1 MNGTRLSE
9 TAAVLMNWFFMT
21 MIIYL
26 RGLPLVNLFR
36 LPLKMLT
43 RNDSSLTMRRMT
55 KETGKRSGKK
65 RGRGH
70 LISQKTAV
78 VTISILLGACAAGW
92 LMTEFFPPDL
102 QYRRE
107 FFRQRWGDTALSAVE
122 ALKLYDPFHSFW
134 FSGVLALF
142 FVVLFLCLAT
152 RWKGMITKSF
162 RVTVPR
168 QPAKGS
174 NGGPGFTI
182 PLGEAAAW
190 KDEKDP
196 VAHYGKQFGRPGEI
210 SKESAGRILGSVGR
224 IFRSRGYSFASRDD
238 DGSVVFAASSGRW
251 RHLGNFI
258 FHIGLLV
265 ITVGGVIGSRMGS
278 SEMLYG
284 RRGDILPVRGTN
296 ATLRVDD
303 FRILMTGKMQVS
315 DYVTSV
321 TVFDASGAGVDSA
334 VIEVNHPLS
343 YGGTSIFQSS
353 YYLAEDEFEWARIR
367 VSAPGSQPPATMT
380 LRQGAAEPVPGTEL
394 AITPGRF
401 LPDFR
406 MTKSGP
412 RSVSGNMNN
421 PALEIILDGPDG
433 RTAGWTFLLYPDFG
447 TKFDRLDTVLFED
460 VEPVYYTG
468 LEMSR
473 NPGAS
478 LFMAG
483 MILGSAGLLL
493 LYMFDYRVVH
503 GRIDGT
509 ALSVTGVTARW
520 KVAFGDQLTGI
531 EKEIRAAIEKESAT

>member
-1 MNGTRLSE
+1 MG
-9 TAAVLMNWFFMT
+9 
-21 MIIYL
+21 
-26 RGLPLVNLFR
+26 
-36 LPLKMLT
+36 
-43 RNDSSLTMRRMT
+43 
-55 KETGKRSGKK
+55 KENENRPGIK

-78 VTISILLGACAAGW
+78 ITISILLGACAAGW

-107 FFRQRWGDTALSAVE
+107 FFRQRWGDTALSWVE

-152 RWKGMITKSF
+152 RWKGMVTKSF

-174 NGGPGFTI
+174 DKTPGFTI
-182 PLGEAAAW
+182 PLGEAAGW

-196 VAHYGKQFGRPGEI
+196 VAHYGKQFGCPGSI
-210 SKESAGRILGSVGR
+210 SGEAVGRILWIVAKV
-224 IFRSRGYSFASRDD
+224 FRSRGYRFASREDD
-238 DGSVVFAASSGRW
+238 CSVVFAAASGRW

-265 ITVGGVIGSRMGS
+265 ITIGGVIGSRMGS

-284 RRGDILPVRGTN
+284 KRGDTLPILGSE
-296 ATLRVDD
+296 ATLRIDD
-303 FRILMTGKMQVS
+303 FRILMAGKMQVS
-315 DYVTSV
+315 DYVSTVSV
-321 TVFDASGAGVDSA
+321 IDGSGSVVDSTE
-334 VIEVNHPLS
+334 IEVNHPLR
-343 YGGTSIFQSS
+343 YKGTSIFQSS

-367 VSAPGSQPPATMT
+367 VSEPGSLGSAVLI
-380 LRQGAAEPVPGTEL
+380 LRQGEAEPVPGTEL
-394 AITPGRF
+394 AVTPGRF

-406 MTKSGP
+406 MAENGP

-421 PALEIILDGPDG
+421 PALEIFLDGPDG
-433 RTAGWTFLLYPDFG
+433 RTAGWTFLMFPKFG
-447 TKFDRLDTVLFED
+447 TKFDRLDSVIFED
-460 VEPVYYTG
+460 IEPVYYTG

-503 GRIDGT
+503 GKLDGT
-509 ALSVTGVTARW
+509 GLVVTGVTARW
-520 KVAFGDQLTGI
+520 KVAFREQLGGI
-531 EKEIRAAIEKESAT
+531 EKEISGAIEKESAT

>member
-1 MNGTRLSE
+1 MG
-9 TAAVLMNWFFMT
+9 
-21 MIIYL
+21 
-26 RGLPLVNLFR
+26 
-36 LPLKMLT
+36 K
-43 RNDSSLTMRRMT
+43 D
-55 KETGKRSGKK
+55 KEKRPVKK
-65 RGRGH
+65 GGRGH
-70 LISQKTAV
+70 LISQRTAI
-78 VTISILLGACAAGW
+78 VTISLLLGACAAGW

-107 FFRQRWGDTALSAVE
+107 FFRQRWGDTALSWVE

-142 FVVLFLCLAT
+142 FVVLLLCLAT

-162 RVTVPR
+162 SVTVPG

-174 NGGPGFTI
+174 DDAPGFTI
-182 PLGEAAAW
+182 PFGESADW

-196 VAHYGKQFGRPGEI
+196 VAHYGKRFGRPGSI
-210 SKESAGRILGSVGR
+210 SGEAVGRILGIVGKV
-224 IFRSRGYSFASRDD
+224 FRSKGYRFASRSDKD
-238 DGSVVFAASSGRW
+238 SIVFAAAAGRW
-251 RHLGNFI
+251 RHIGNFV

-265 ITVGGVIGSRMGS
+265 ITIGGVVGSRMGS

-284 RRGDILPVRGTN
+284 RRGDTLPISGSGG
-296 ATLRVDD
+296 TLRIDD

-315 DYVTSV
+315 DYVTTV
-321 TVFDASGAGVDSA
+321 TVFDASGAEADSA
-334 VIEVNHPLS
+334 VIEVNHPFN
-343 YGGTSIFQSS
+343 YGGTSVFQSS

-367 VSAPGSQPPATMT
+367 VSSPVVSTPAMLT
-380 LRQGAAEPVPGTEL
+380 LRQGKAEPVPGTEL
-394 AITPGRF
+394 VITPGRF

-406 MTKSGP
+406 MTESGP

-421 PALEIILDGPDG
+421 PALEIILDGPGG
-433 RTAGWTFLLYPDFG
+433 RTAGWTFLMYPDFG
-447 TKFDRLDTVLFED
+447 TKFKRLDAVIFED
-460 VEPVYYTG
+460 IEPVYYTG

-509 ALSVTGVTARW
+509 GLEVTGVTARW
-520 KVAFGDQLTGI
+520 KVTFREQLDGI
-531 EKEIRAAIEKESAT
+531 EKEISVAIEKESAP